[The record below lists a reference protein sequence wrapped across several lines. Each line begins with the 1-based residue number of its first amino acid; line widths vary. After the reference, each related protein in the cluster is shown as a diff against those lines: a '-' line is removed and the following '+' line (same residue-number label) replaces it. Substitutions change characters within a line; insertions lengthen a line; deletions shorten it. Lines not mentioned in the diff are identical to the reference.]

1 MEENCFFQFSRFSIL
16 VGKNWNDE
24 NWDLSGRGANYE
36 VILLAISGKIWVWGL
51 FLMVFQGIWGLIR
64 ASMPPISI

>member
-1 MEENCFFQFSRFSIL
+1 MEESCFFQFSGFSIL
-16 VGKNWNDE
+16 AGKSWNGE
-24 NWDLSGRGANYE
+24 NWDLAGRGANYE